1 MPMAKLQ
8 WCHKETKLSAI
19 MVSVCLLVLSS
30 LALAKDTPDSDDT
43 ANQKEDSLLQ
53 RIVDSYISSS
63 NTDKTLKHLL
73 DAKMYLSTAE
83 HDLLVSHDKK
93 SAHEDIEST
102 LQFLAEAVDVAK
114 PDIKTRVAAL
124 IETLKVLE
132 QRTDNKAQAGK
143 DSEVDDLLGVAQKN
157 LLKASDIASPEE
169 KQEIAK
175 INNSIQRLRNK
186 IEHVNLR
193 DDYEKSMQTLNEI
206 INAL

>member
-8 WCHKETKLSAI
+8 WCHKETKLAAV

-114 PDIKTRVAAL
+114 PDIKTRVIAL

-143 DSEVDDLLGVAQKN
+143 DNEVDDLLGVAQKN

>member
-8 WCHKETKLSAI
+8 WCHKGTKLSGI

-30 LALAKDTPDSDDT
+30 LAVAKDTPASDDT

-93 SAHEDIEST
+93 SAHENIEST

-114 PDIKTRVAAL
+114 PDIKTRVTTL

-157 LLKASDIASPEE
+157 LLKANDLASSEE
-169 KQEIAK
+169 KQEIAI
-175 INNSIQRLRNK
+175 INTSIQRLRNK

>member
-8 WCHKETKLSAI
+8 WCHKGTKLAAV

-114 PDIKTRVAAL
+114 PDIKTRVIAL

-143 DSEVDDLLGVAQKN
+143 DNEVDDLLGVAQKN